1 MQASDQMKL
10 EWTIREAIPEDSER
24 LGNCMVSAYSP
35 YQKRTGDVRLPP
47 MDVDYLSEIRNY
59 PTWVVES
66 EGRILGG
73 LILVFQEDHA
83 SIANI
88 AVDPEC
94 QGHGIG
100 GELMVFAESKARENG
115 YAELRLTT
123 HVLLDE
129 SISLYRHLGWEE
141 TGGTEFRV
149 FMKKKI

>member
-1 MQASDQMKL
+1 MKL
-10 EWTIREAIPEDSER
+10 ERTIREAIPEDAER
-24 LGNCMVSAYSP
+24 LGNCMVSAYST
-35 YQKRTGDVRLPP
+35 YQKRTGGVRLPP

-66 EGRILGG
+66 EGRILAG

-88 AVDPEC
+88 AVDPEF

-100 GELMVFAESKARENG
+100 GELLTFAESKARENN
-115 YAELRLTT
+115 YVELRLTT

-141 TGGTEFRV
+141 TDRTEFKV
-149 FMKKKI
+149 FMKKKL

>member
-1 MQASDQMKL
+1 MKL
-10 EWTIREAIPEDSER
+10 ERTIREAIPEDAER
-24 LGNCMVSAYSP
+24 LGNCMVSAYST
-35 YQKRTGDVRLPP
+35 YQKRKGGVRLPP

-66 EGRILGG
+66 EGRILAG

-88 AVDPEC
+88 AVDPEF

-100 GELMVFAESKARENG
+100 GELLTFAESKARENN
-115 YAELRLTT
+115 YVELRLTT

-141 TGGTEFRV
+141 TDRTEFKV
-149 FMKKKI
+149 FMKKKL